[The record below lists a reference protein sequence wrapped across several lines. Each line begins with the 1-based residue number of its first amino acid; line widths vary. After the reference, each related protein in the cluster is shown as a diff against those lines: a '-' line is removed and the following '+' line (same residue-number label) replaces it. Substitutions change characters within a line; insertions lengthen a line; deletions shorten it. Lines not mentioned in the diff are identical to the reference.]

1 MDGKVLIHRAEVN
14 GLYNPE
20 ISLSEMIGNSRIVIE
35 PDARL
40 DDGDVIHIGK
50 IPFQILH
57 TPGHTMGSFC
67 FLFDHLLFSGDTL
80 FYRGIGRTDLKGGE
94 YVLLSVF

>member
-1 MDGKVLIHRAEVN
+1 MLNSQLSSDLLLN
-14 GLYNPE
+14 FFLYKNTPND
-20 ISLSEMIGNSRIVIE
+20 I
-35 PDARL
+35 
-40 DDGDVIHIGK
+40 
-50 IPFQILH
+50 IPAN
-57 TPGHTMGSFC
+57 TMGSFC

>member
-1 MDGKVLIHRAEVN
+1 
-14 GLYNPE
+14 
-20 ISLSEMIGNSRIVIE
+20 
-35 PDARL
+35 
-40 DDGDVIHIGK
+40 
-50 IPFQILH
+50 
-57 TPGHTMGSFC
+57 MGSFC